1 MFPPTS
7 LIGMFKL
14 LLPPN
19 LNSMTELK
27 AIKVSKET
35 YAELNA
41 IAGELQVKLKRP
53 VSIEEAMKHLI
64 NKRKKGTKITDLA
77 GSWEVNDEELK
88 EIKASISQAW
98 EKWKPQKQ

>member
-1 MFPPTS
+1 
-7 LIGMFKL
+7 
-14 LLPPN
+14 
-19 LNSMTELK
+19 MTELK

-41 IAGELQVKLKRP
+41 IAGELQVRLKRP